1 MWKITSHYI
10 KFHFS
15 NESYQHITLCLCTLH
30 YVYVHF
36 NRIQAGKKLEKT
48 TFIKNK
54 NYSDLC
60 CLYLI
65 KINKTEKLE
74 APVNE
79 AFWGR
84 TEGAKRREEEV
95 VIPINFIHM

>member
-1 MWKITSHYI
+1 MENNLSLHKVSL
-10 KFHFS
+10 S

-36 NRIQAGKKLEKT
+36 NRMQAGEKLEKT

-54 NYSDLC
+54 NNYDLC

-65 KINKTEKLE
+65 KINRTKKLE

-79 AFWGR
+79 ASWGR

-95 VIPINFIHM
+95 IIPINFIHM

>member
-1 MWKITSHYI
+1 M
-10 KFHFS
+10 
-15 NESYQHITLCLCTLH
+15 
-30 YVYVHF
+30 HF

-54 NYSDLC
+54 NCSDPC

-79 AFWGR
+79 ASWGR
-84 TEGAKRREEEV
+84 TGAKRREEEMI
-95 VIPINFIHM
+95 IPINFIHMRIHKSFKPNPVI